1 MLYLLRKLGFL
12 VITLWI
18 AVTLNFLIPR
28 LMPGNPAEAM
38 IAKVHGKLNPA
49 ALKAM
54 QLAFGVTHK
63 PIIVQYSSYLNQIL
77 HGQFGTS
84 VAYFPTPVSDLIGE
98 ALPWTLL
105 LVGVS
110 TIFSFIIGNMLGI
123 IAAWRRNQWIDVVAT
138 TLSTFTSAFPYF
150 WLALLLLYGFG
161 FVLHWFPTAYAYT
174 NGLTPGLS
182 WSFIG
187 NVIHHS
193 ILPSVTIIISSIGGW
208 LLTIRN
214 NMMSVLGE
222 DYIVLARAKGLLR
235 RQIMYSY
242 AARNAILPN
251 ITAFAMSLGFMVS
264 GTVLTEIVFSYPG
277 IGFLL
282 YSAVQSEDYALMQAI
297 FLIIVVCVL
306 LANFLSDIIL
316 VLLDPRVREEGM

>member
-1 MLYLLRKLGFL
+1 MVYLLRKFMFL
-12 VITLWI
+12 LATLWAAMTI
-18 AVTLNFLIPR
+18 NFVIPR

-38 IAKVHGKLNPA
+38 LAKFHGRINPS
-49 ALKAM
+49 ALKAKE
-54 QLAFGVTHK
+54 LTFGVSHK
-63 PIIVQYSSYLNQIL
+63 PLWYQYVAYLSQTI
-77 HGQFGTS
+77 HGHFGLS
-84 VAYFPTPVSDLIGE
+84 VAFFPATVSHLIGK

-105 LVGVS
+105 LVGTS
-110 TIFSFIIGNMLGI
+110 TVISFIIGNMLGV
-123 IAAWRRNQWIDVVAT
+123 IAAWRRNEWIDVAST
-138 TLSTFTSAFPYF
+138 TISTFTSAFPYF
-150 WLALLLLYGFG
+150 WLALLLLYVFG
-161 FVLHWFPTAYAYT
+161 FVFNWFPDAYAFS
-174 NGLTPGLS
+174 NSLTPTVTLGFML
-182 WSFIG
+182 
-187 NVIHHS
+187 NVLWHAT
-193 ILPSVTIIISSIGGW
+193 LPALTIIISSIGGW

-214 NMMSVLGE
+214 NMMGVLGE
-222 DYIVLARAKGLLR
+222 DYVLLARAKGLLR

-306 LANFLSDIIL
+306 AANFLSDIIL
-316 VLLDPRVREEGM
+316 VLIDPR